1 LCRHTTPA
9 PSTDN
14 TDSDSDD
21 PPAVAVVPSPP
32 RLTRTKRGKEPPVET
47 ALARTS
53 SDSMPGKTARK
64 EKGPVVSASHTA
76 ERPVVSASQTVKGP
90 VVSDVPVPA
99 VSSTVSAAPV
109 AVTSSID
116 PAVTTILMKLVE
128 EVNTLKEAMHRQQ
141 QQAPAN
147 IAAVHPSPGLIPANI
162 AAVHPTDHKG
172 LPAAGSG
179 GSAPNITNNYHY
191 HFNTSSGQ

>member
-1 LCRHTTPA
+1 
-9 PSTDN
+9 
-14 TDSDSDD
+14 
-21 PPAVAVVPSPP
+21 
-32 RLTRTKRGKEPPVET
+32 VET
-47 ALARTS
+47 ALVRTS

-76 ERPVVSASQTVKGP
+76 ERPVVSASQTVKGL

-109 AVTSSID
+109 TVTSSID

-128 EVNTLKEAMHRQQ
+128 EVNTLKEAMYRQQ
-141 QQAPAN
+141 QPAPANIAAVHPPGLIPAN

-162 AAVHPTDHKG
+162 AAVRPTDHTG

-179 GSAPNITNNYHY
+179 GCAPNITNNYHY

>member
-1 LCRHTTPA
+1 
-9 PSTDN
+9 
-14 TDSDSDD
+14 
-21 PPAVAVVPSPP
+21 
-32 RLTRTKRGKEPPVET
+32 
-47 ALARTS
+47 
-53 SDSMPGKTARK
+53 MPGKTARK

-109 AVTSSID
+109 TVTSSID

-128 EVNTLKEAMHRQQ
+128 EVNFLKDAMHRQQ
-141 QQAPAN
+141 QPAPAN

-162 AAVHPTDHKG
+162 AAVHPTDHTG
-172 LPAAGSG
+172 LPAAGSR
-179 GSAPNITNNYHY
+179 GSAPMITNNYHY